1 MLHLPHP
8 FMSNDLSFK
17 PIFQTLFPENIRG
30 GQCITFA
37 HKLIQFRSIGD
48 SLQSKVQN
56 VYWHG
61 IMAKNLNGDFHI
73 GDLVITR
80 ESNRFGHGGIINTI
94 WGNEL
99 QLTESNFFGN
109 ERVHHGRLLNKYS
122 QLIVGVMRGAP
133 KYNMFIGR
141 INQREEVSLLA
152 SKKALSQPYR
162 KILGSEKV
170 YIKFGSPY
178 IHRIPDEEYNK
189 IPVEGIINDVM

>member
-1 MLHLPHP
+1 
-8 FMSNDLSFK
+8 MSNELSFK

-133 KYNMFIGR
+133 KYNMLIRRNDGQ
-141 INQREEVSLLA
+141 ISLL
-152 SKKALSQPYR
+152 LSRKMLSEPYR
-162 KILGSEKV
+162 KVLSNNAWK
-170 YIKFGSPY
+170 KLGSPY
-178 IHRIPDEEYNK
+178 AYPVPNDEEYNK
-189 IPVEGIINDVM
+189 IPEESLINDVM